1 MIVLIAALLFR
12 EYPSGKFVFYS
23 VLVLLG
29 ISIVLGVES
38 HLINKEWLG
47 TALITLGMLA
57 AAFYVVLSSRIAEKY
72 DVFYIVA
79 SQQTLALIVAL
90 VILPFEWGG
99 FAVSS
104 ITWGA
109 WSLALLSG
117 VIQYALAF
125 VFYMVALRHIS
136 AGLAGIYLNFVPLV
150 GISGAFIFLDEKLS
164 LLQLGGASLVVIALV
179 LISVSAQAKATTYKI
194 LDELFEK
201 DV

>member
-29 ISIVLGVES
+29 ISIVLGVEG

-90 VILPFEWGG
+90 FILPFEWGE
-99 FAVSS
+99 FTVSS

-109 WSLALLSG
+109 WSMALLSG

-136 AGLAGIYLNFVPLV
+136 AGLAGVYLNFVPLV
-150 GISGAFIFLDEKLS
+150 GVAGAFIFLDEKLS

-179 LISVSAQAKATTYKI
+179 LISVSAQVKAATYQN
-194 LDELFEK
+194 LDELVEK
-201 DV
+201 DI